1 MLIWIIDEEWKDYDM
16 EKERLEARY
25 PGVEIRCST
34 YDYEK
39 DLKEFGYKADGI
51 LAQVYA
57 ALPASTINQLQNC
70 KGIAVYGGGYDRIDV
85 QAARAKGISVTN
97 ISGYCAEDL
106 ADYVVAAMYFA
117 NKRIAQYSATV
128 VEDSRSNRWGAMAV
142 PFIVNRISTQTLCI
156 AGLGVIGKTVAA
168 RAQSL
173 GIKVIACDDFV
184 SKEDMAALQVEKV
197 DWEEGFR
204 RADYVSINLKGC
216 DENQDKI
223 STPLLSLMK
232 PTAWLINTSR
242 GKVVDEAALIAA
254 VKEKKIAGAVLDVIK
269 TEPPTGEEPI
279 LHCPGIYVTPHVS
292 YISVESFR
300 ALKERALENLENM
313 LEGKLPRD
321 LVN

>member
-16 EKERLEARY
+16 EKEQLEARY

-39 DLKEFGYKADGI
+39 DLEDFGYRADGI

-57 ALPASTINQLQNC
+57 SLPVSVINRLQNC

-85 QAARAKGISVTN
+85 KAARAKGISVTN

-106 ADYVVAAMYFA
+106 ADYVVAALYFA
-117 NKRIAQYSATV
+117 NKRIAQYSASV
-128 VEDSRSNRWGAMAV
+128 AEDSAQGRWGAMAV
-142 PFIVNRISTQTLCI
+142 PFTVHRLSTQTLCI

-168 RAQSL
+168 RARSL
-173 GIKVIACDDFV
+173 GIRTIACDDFV
-184 SKEDMAALQVEKV
+184 SREAMEALGVEKV

-204 RADYVSINLKGC
+204 QADYVSINLKGC
-216 DENQDKI
+216 DENQDRI
-223 STPLLSLMK
+223 GSRLLSLMK
-232 PTAWLINTSR
+232 PTAWLINTAR
-242 GKVVDEAALIAA
+242 GKIVDETALMAA
-254 VKEKKIAGAVLDVIK
+254 VREKRIAGAILDVIK
-269 TEPPTGEEPI
+269 TEPPTGKEPI
-279 LHCPGIYVTPHVS
+279 LHCPGIYVTPHIS

-300 ALKERALENLENM
+300 ALKERALENLEHM
-313 LEGKLPRD
+313 LEGKTPRD